1 MLEKQELGVKI
12 GECFEVIVTQVE
24 SVDKFW
30 INRRSR
36 ECSGTLDELMEC
48 MDIFYNS
55 RSGKNCL
62 DPDVRPGIVMAA
74 PYGSVGYHRVTIE
87 YVNQDEVGVCYVD
100 YGTRGVV
107 KVSQLR
113 SLPNTF
119 TQLPAQAIECCLWG
133 IKDTDGRSFKRF
145 MELVNQGNRHGGF
158 VSILKETKTA
168 SNENSNSLI
177 LVDTASNNLRNGIIV
192 NDVLLSEDL
201 VLSIEAYRNA
211 YDSGL
216 GVISE
221 ISSGTDCNTVSD
233 ESWLVAVDEELDSW
247 QHVRLLSIC
256 DGTSIFVIR
265 LHGETWVSSGDISS
279 LIADWCGRD
288 ILTPMLA
295 RKKVILESQVI
306 SSSSHQEL
314 YDSMRLHG
322 VPGVNGQD
330 QIIVY
335 KLSSIPSILNLF
347 MVTKNKK
354 IMLAFHN
361 AVNQFSDLRYFWSNA
376 S

>member
-1 MLEKQELGVKI
+1 MLEKQALGVNI
-12 GECFEVIVTQVE
+12 GDCFEVIVTQVE

-30 INRRSR
+30 INIRSR
-36 ECSGTLDELMEC
+36 ECSETLDELMDC

-55 RSGKNCL
+55 RSGKSCR
-62 DPDVRPGIVMAA
+62 DPDVRPGTIIAA
-74 PYGSVGYHRVTIE
+74 PYGSIGYHRVTVE
-87 YVNQDEVGVCYVD
+87 YVNKDEVGVYYVD

-113 SLPNTF
+113 SLPKTF
-119 TQLPAQAIECCLWG
+119 THLPAQAIECCLWG
-133 IKDTDGRSFKRF
+133 LKDTDGRSFKRF

-158 VSILKETKTA
+158 VCILKEITA
-168 SNENSNSLI
+168 AFNENGHSLI
-177 LVDTASNNLRNGIIV
+177 LIDTASNNLRNGINV
-192 NDVLLSEDL
+192 NEVLLSEDL
-201 VLSIEAYRNA
+201 VLSTEAHSNA

-221 ISSGTDCNTVSD
+221 ISSGTDCNTASD

-256 DGTSIFVIR
+256 DGISIFVIR
-265 LHGETWVSSGDISS
+265 LLGETWVSSGDISS

-295 RKKVILESQVI
+295 RKKVTLESQVI
-306 SSSSHQEL
+306 SSSVHQEL
-314 YDSMRLHG
+314 YESMCLLG
-322 VPGVNGQD
+322 VPGVKGQD
-330 QIIVY
+330 QITVY
-335 KLSSIPSILNLF
+335 KLTSIPSILNLF

-354 IMLAFHN
+354 MMLAFHD
-361 AVNQFSDLRYFWSNA
+361 AVTQFSDLRYFRSN
-376 S
+376 